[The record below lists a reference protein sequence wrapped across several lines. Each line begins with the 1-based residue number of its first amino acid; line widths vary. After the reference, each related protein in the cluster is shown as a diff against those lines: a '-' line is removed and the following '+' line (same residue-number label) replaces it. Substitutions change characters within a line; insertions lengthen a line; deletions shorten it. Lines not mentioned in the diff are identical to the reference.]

1 MKVYQGQ
8 IILAVIS
15 EQREEIYLLMKILH
29 FAFSILHLNNFYL
42 LSAFVLWLLL
52 CKMQNAE
59 CKMQNGGSFSTSR
72 KAFWMIKC
80 G

>member
-29 FAFSILHLNNFYL
+29 FAFSILHLINFYL
-42 LSAFVLWLLL
+42 LSAKTFSGNDFANHISVL
-52 CKMQNAE
+52 AV
-59 CKMQNGGSFSTSR
+59 GT
-72 KAFWMIKC
+72 
-80 G
+80 

>member
-42 LSAFVLWLLL
+42 LSAKTFSGNDFADDVGVL
-52 CKMQNAE
+52 AAR
-59 CKMQNGGSFSTSR
+59 T
-72 KAFWMIKC
+72 
-80 G
+80 